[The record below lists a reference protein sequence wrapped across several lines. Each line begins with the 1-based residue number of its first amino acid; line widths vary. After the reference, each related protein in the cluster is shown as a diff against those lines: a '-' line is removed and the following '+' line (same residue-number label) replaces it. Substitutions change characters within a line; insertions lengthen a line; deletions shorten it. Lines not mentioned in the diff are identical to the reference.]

1 MKKSKPNPKANKSI
15 LWFAYG
21 VVALFLLMGAYMGYF
36 IQAESEEVI
45 NNPYNSRLDSLS
57 DRIIRGKI
65 LSSDGTV
72 LAETSVA
79 EDGSETRIYPYGEL
93 FAHVVGYSTAGK
105 TGIESLA
112 NFYLLSS
119 HVNLIE
125 KTVNELADQKNIG
138 DNVVTT
144 LDLALQKT
152 ASDALGDNR
161 GAVLAIEPS
170 TGKILAMVSKPA
182 FDPNTVAAEWDSL
195 VNGDS
200 SEARL
205 LNRATQ
211 GLYPPGSTFK
221 LLTALEYMREH
232 PGDYNDYTFSCDGIF
247 EYEEFKIQCASQTA
261 HGNVDFG
268 LAFADSCNG
277 AFANLGLSLDLNRLY
292 SLSEELLYN
301 KELPLSLPYNK
312 SSFTMTDGASDWE
325 ILQTSI
331 GQGSTLMT
339 PIHNA
344 MLAAAIANGGVL
356 MKPYVLDHVENA
368 GGQVVKR
375 FSPSEYGSLITEA
388 EAGALKDLMVR
399 VVNEGT
405 GSRVK
410 SDAYQAAG
418 KTGSAQ
424 FEAGKEAH
432 AWFIGF
438 APADDPKIAVC
449 VIVEQGSSGGR
460 VAAPIA
466 RQLFDCYLGQ

>member
-1 MKKSKPNPKANKSI
+1 
-15 LWFAYG
+15 
-21 VVALFLLMGAYMGYF
+21 
-36 IQAESEEVI
+36 
-45 NNPYNSRLDSLS
+45 
-57 DRIIRGKI
+57 
-65 LSSDGTV
+65 
-72 LAETSVA
+72 
-79 EDGSETRIYPYGEL
+79 
-93 FAHVVGYSTAGK
+93 
-105 TGIESLA
+105 
-112 NFYLLSS
+112 
-119 HVNLIE
+119 
-125 KTVNELADQKNIG
+125 
-138 DNVVTT
+138 
-144 LDLALQKT
+144 
-152 ASDALGDNR
+152 
-161 GAVLAIEPS
+161 
-170 TGKILAMVSKPA
+170 
-182 FDPNTVAAEWDSL
+182 
-195 VNGDS
+195 
-200 SEARL
+200 
-205 LNRATQ
+205 
-211 GLYPPGSTFK
+211 
-221 LLTALEYMREH
+221 
-232 PGDYNDYTFSCDGIF
+232 
-247 EYEEFKIQCASQTA
+247 
-261 HGNVDFG
+261 
-268 LAFADSCNG
+268 
-277 AFANLGLSLDLNRLY
+277 
-292 SLSEELLYN
+292 
-301 KELPLSLPYNK
+301 
-312 SSFTMTDGASDWE
+312 MTDGASDWE

-339 PIHNA
+339 PVHNA

-388 EAGALKDLMVR
+388 EAGTLKDLMVR